1 MHNASR
7 RDLNTLRRTVNTVI
21 SAVVGLVS
29 ILDLRSCLTAGCGS
43 FCCYN
48 TTTPGSSETDSDHFV
63 RSRDS
68 VTINSNLSPKSTS
81 TISFFPCWF
90 IFVQFCCT
98 LWPTNFL
105 LLISHT
111 QFALDV
117 NRWREPRLVIAVTLQ
132 RQCFSAAGPRPG
144 TGP

>member
-48 TTTPGSSETDSDHFV
+48 TSTLDSSDTDSDHYV

-68 VTINSNLSPKSTS
+68 VTINSSLPPKSTNP
-81 TISFFPCWF
+81 ISFFPCWF
-90 IFVQFCCT
+90 MFVELLHIFSV
-98 LWPTNFL
+98 
-105 LLISHT
+105 
-111 QFALDV
+111 
-117 NRWREPRLVIAVTLQ
+117 
-132 RQCFSAAGPRPG
+132 
-144 TGP
+144 

>member
-7 RDLNTLRRTVNTVI
+7 RDLNILRRTVNTVI

-29 ILDLRSCLTAGCGS
+29 ILDLRSCLTTGCGS

-48 TTTPGSSETDSDHFV
+48 TSTLDCSHTDSDHYV
-63 RSRDS
+63 RRCDS
-68 VTINSNLSPKSTS
+68 VTINSSLPPKSTN

-90 IFVQFCCT
+90 MFVEFCYT
-98 LWPTNFL
+98 LSPFNFL
-105 LLISHT
+105 LLTSHI

-117 NRWREPRLVIAVTLQ
+117 NRWREPQLVLAVTL
-132 RQCFSAAGPRPG
+132 
-144 TGP
+144 